1 MKSSVVII
9 LTAVMLILL
18 SGVVL
23 GQAVLGP
30 CGQPESS
37 DTPAAE
43 ASQEAAAPGG
53 IRVSPVPLP
62 GERAIDFELTAVV
75 GDEIRKIKLSDYQG
89 MYRVLCFYPAD
100 FTFV

>member
-37 DTPAAE
+37 DTP
-43 ASQEAAAPGG
+43 AAPGG